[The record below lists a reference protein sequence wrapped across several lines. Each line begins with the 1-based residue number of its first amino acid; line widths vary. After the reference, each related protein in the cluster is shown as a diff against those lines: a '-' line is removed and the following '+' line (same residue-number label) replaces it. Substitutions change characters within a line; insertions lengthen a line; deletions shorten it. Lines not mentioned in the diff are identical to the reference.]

1 MKAVV
6 YLDTGIEVD
15 VPAGTDPDS
24 VDGYALIR
32 AKALEKIAR
41 LAGDPGGWCPV
52 VIKLEED
59 DE

>member
-6 YLDTGIEVD
+6 YLDAGVEVD

-32 AKALEKIAR
+32 RRALERIAGY
-41 LAGDPGGWCPV
+41 LEDPNAWCPV
-52 VIKLEED
+52 VIELE